1 MGTRWKAPLLAGVL
15 LLGIGW
21 LVGGAAGSR
30 AAAAP
35 GPAPGDGGRW
45 DLAGWPV
52 SAAAARGRIVY
63 EAWCIG
69 CHGPEGR
76 GDGAAARWLNPA
88 PRNFQAGFYK
98 FRSTRSG
105 ELPTRDDLFKTVTCG
120 LLGSSMPDF
129 RLLSEGHRRDVVEY
143 VLHLTAFGLGTK
155 EAAILMEAEG
165 LSAEQVEAE
174 HLDRIRSEI
183 AARIDGV
190 RPVAVTPEPPRSE
203 EGIEAARTRYM
214 AQCAS
219 CHGISGRGDGSSSY
233 TLRDWEDGEIRPRD
247 FTTGVFR
254 AGSSSL
260 DLFLRMRTGLN
271 GTPMPATDGTDEELW
286 NMVHFIQS
294 LEVPTVFPKDRQG
307 CRHEGGGHR

>member
-15 LLGIGW
+15 LLGVGW
-21 LVGGAAGSR
+21 LFGGAAGGR
-30 AAAAP
+30 AAAVP
-35 GPAPGDGGRW
+35 GSRSDGVW
-45 DLAGWPV
+45 EIEGWPV
-52 SAAAARGRIVY
+52 SEAAARGRRVY
-63 EAWCIG
+63 ETWCIG

-76 GDGAAARWLNPA
+76 GDGPAARWLNPA

-105 ELPTRDDLFKTVTCG
+105 DLPTRDDLFKTVTCG
-120 LLGSSMPDF
+120 LVGSSMPDF

-143 VLHLTAFGLGTK
+143 VLHLTAFGLAIR
-155 EAAILMEAEG
+155 EASLLMETEG
-165 LSAEQVEAE
+165 LSMDEVKAGPLEGIRREVAE
-174 HLDRIRSEI
+174 
-183 AARIDGV
+183 RIDRV
-190 RPVAVTPEPPRSE
+190 RPVAVTPEPPVSE
-203 EGIEAARTRYM
+203 EGIETARTRYM

-219 CHGISGRGDGSSSY
+219 CHGSVGRGDGSSSY

-271 GTPMPATDGTDEELW
+271 GTPMPATEGTDEELW

-294 LEVPTVFPKDRQG
+294 LEVPTVFPRDRQG
-307 CRHEGGGHR
+307 CRHEGGR